1 MKMLVSES
9 NIFKPDVMMV
19 NIVEMDGA
27 TWVTEVQRTTTVE
40 KMKLL
45 ALTHVTSH
53 HNIDRW
59 NRKRKLFRPRACTS
73 INPATQSDVAS
84 DRWTNW
90 KMWCV
95 YSFLYEVFCNQFMM
109 QKSFCVFIFCI
120 RNSKVIAIWH
130 EKISNSSKN
139 APRCI
144 VASGW
149 WVHYDLHEIYGVVN
163 VKIDKNTYIKKPKMT
178 WNNSNCHL
186 LTNIHL
192 NLYCIGWYTD
202 IMIYFCL

>member
-1 MKMLVSES
+1 MVLKMLVSES

-40 KMKLL
+40 KMELL

-59 NRKRKLFRPRACTS
+59 NRKRKLFRPRACAS
-73 INPATQSDVAS
+73 IKPATQSDVAS

-95 YSFLYEVFCNQFMM
+95 YSFL
-109 QKSFCVFIFCI
+109 SFRLQLFGCDVAFFRFVSFLQIDPRTNWPRFDRQRCQPRSRRRFWWWWI
-120 RNSKVIAIWH
+120 DYGSRASPDVNYA
-130 EKISNSSKN
+130 SSKS
-139 APRCI
+139 
-144 VASGW
+144 VKKKKDWESGQ
-149 WVHYDLHEIYGVVN
+149 E
-163 VKIDKNTYIKKPKMT
+163 DK
-178 WNNSNCHL
+178 
-186 LTNIHL
+186 
-192 NLYCIGWYTD
+192 
-202 IMIYFCL
+202 